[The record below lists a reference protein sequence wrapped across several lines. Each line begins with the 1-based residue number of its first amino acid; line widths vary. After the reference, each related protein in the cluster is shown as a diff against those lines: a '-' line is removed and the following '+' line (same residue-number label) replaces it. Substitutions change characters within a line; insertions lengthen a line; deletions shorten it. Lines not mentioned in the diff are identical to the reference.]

1 MLRETPT
8 RSTAEIAT
16 ERQGTVTVTMRAIV
30 QRINRK
36 LAAEGYR
43 DSSNRVGGRGS
54 ISIATWVSGSSSM
67 AAETKSSRRMSTRRS
82 SPRSLGCCSPGKRCG
97 NDWMSAVLECSG
109 GVTMERKGKKSKGKA
124 TAGYRFD
131 VLLRG
136 GGDQRL
142 AVARVFNEISGI
154 KRVGAELQE
163 IFSRPTPIKED
174 ITRDEAAQIKR
185 RIEEAGGSVKITPA
199 RG

>member
-1 MLRETPT
+1 
-8 RSTAEIAT
+8 
-16 ERQGTVTVTMRAIV
+16 
-30 QRINRK
+30 
-36 LAAEGYR
+36 
-43 DSSNRVGGRGS
+43 
-54 ISIATWVSGSSSM
+54 
-67 AAETKSSRRMSTRRS
+67 
-82 SPRSLGCCSPGKRCG
+82 
-97 NDWMSAVLECSG
+97 
-109 GVTMERKGKKSKGKA
+109 MERKGKKSKGKA

-163 IFSRPTPIKED
+163 IFSRPTAIKQGVNK
-174 ITRDEAAQIKR
+174 DEAAQIKR
-185 RIEEAGGSVKITPA
+185 RIEDAGGSVRITPA

>member
-1 MLRETPT
+1 
-8 RSTAEIAT
+8 
-16 ERQGTVTVTMRAIV
+16 
-30 QRINRK
+30 
-36 LAAEGYR
+36 
-43 DSSNRVGGRGS
+43 
-54 ISIATWVSGSSSM
+54 
-67 AAETKSSRRMSTRRS
+67 
-82 SPRSLGCCSPGKRCG
+82 
-97 NDWMSAVLECSG
+97 
-109 GVTMERKGKKSKGKA
+109 MERKGKKAKGKA

-131 VLLRG
+131 VLLRV

-185 RIEEAGGSVKITPA
+185 TIEEAGGSVKITPA

>member
-1 MLRETPT
+1 
-8 RSTAEIAT
+8 
-16 ERQGTVTVTMRAIV
+16 
-30 QRINRK
+30 
-36 LAAEGYR
+36 
-43 DSSNRVGGRGS
+43 
-54 ISIATWVSGSSSM
+54 
-67 AAETKSSRRMSTRRS
+67 
-82 SPRSLGCCSPGKRCG
+82 
-97 NDWMSAVLECSG
+97 
-109 GVTMERKGKKSKGKA
+109 MERKGKKSKGKA

-163 IFSRPTPIKED
+163 IFSRPTPIKEGVAK
-174 ITRDEAAQIKR
+174 DEAAQIKR
-185 RIEEAGGSVKITPA
+185 RIEDTGGSVKITPA

>member
-1 MLRETPT
+1 
-8 RSTAEIAT
+8 
-16 ERQGTVTVTMRAIV
+16 
-30 QRINRK
+30 
-36 LAAEGYR
+36 
-43 DSSNRVGGRGS
+43 
-54 ISIATWVSGSSSM
+54 
-67 AAETKSSRRMSTRRS
+67 
-82 SPRSLGCCSPGKRCG
+82 
-97 NDWMSAVLECSG
+97 
-109 GVTMERKGKKSKGKA
+109 MERKGKKSKGKA